1 MPQGRIKTCIMSYLR
16 KILTEK
22 AALCEAREGAT
33 GGMARSYTWKR
44 PFPRVASAFATR
56 GKTHSI
62 TTDFAPNCDSFVSI
76 SHRVST
82 FLT

>member
-1 MPQGRIKTCIMSYLR
+1 MKACIKSYLR

-33 GGMARSYTWKR
+33 GGMARSYTWER
-44 PFPRVASAFATR
+44 RFLRVARAFATR
-56 GKTHSI
+56 CKTHSI
-62 TTDFAPNCDSFVSI
+62 TTDFAPNYDSFVSI
-76 SHRVST
+76 SNRVST

>member
-1 MPQGRIKTCIMSYLR
+1 MPQGRIKTCIKSYLR

-33 GGMARSYTWKR
+33 GGMARSHTWER

-62 TTDFAPNCDSFVSI
+62 TTLTLQRIATK
-76 SHRVST
+76 SHKNKKK
-82 FLT
+82 

>member
-1 MPQGRIKTCIMSYLR
+1 MKACIKSYLR

-33 GGMARSYTWKR
+33 GGMARSYTWER

-62 TTDFAPNCDSFVSI
+62 TSNFAPNCDSFGYLL
-76 SHRVST
+76 HRVGT